1 MWIHAGDEKYL
12 IEAQRKKKNKKKRK
26 IEGFVG
32 HSQVMSCML
41 TKRKMADFSMTLD
54 ISNMVKEKKM
64 LPYSST
70 YILKMKT
77 IYDVSKKAKYVS
89 PRDVYYKKHSRKFS
103 SLK

>member
-1 MWIHAGDEKYL
+1 
-12 IEAQRKKKNKKKRK
+12 
-26 IEGFVG
+26 
-32 HSQVMSCML
+32 MSCML

-54 ISNMVKEKKM
+54 ISNIVKEKKKM

-77 IYDVSKKAKYVS
+77 IYDVFKKAKYVS
-89 PRDVYYKKHSRKFS
+89 PRDLYYKKHSRKFS